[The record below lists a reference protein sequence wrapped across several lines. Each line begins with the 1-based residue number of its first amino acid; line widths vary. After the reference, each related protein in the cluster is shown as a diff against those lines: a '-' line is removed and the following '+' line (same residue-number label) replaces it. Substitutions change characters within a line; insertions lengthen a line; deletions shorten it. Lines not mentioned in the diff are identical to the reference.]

1 MRRKKKFK
9 MISYYCRFN
18 KNHLFKNQRGQ
29 YQHERRCPDKTKSNM
44 KECPYNPIHIFPK
57 STIEKHI
64 LKCVDR
70 LRIEMENKRIE
81 DEMIENTRIREENSK
96 AFLNNDYYN
105 KNDYWDSKPIKVEL
119 NENVDIKKDKP
130 IEKNFGNEDLIFK
143 SAYI

>member
-1 MRRKKKFK
+1 
-9 MISYYCRFN
+9 MIRYYCRFN

-29 YQHERRCPDKTKSNM
+29 YQHERKCPDKKNSNM
-44 KECPYNPIHIFPK
+44 KECPYNPIHIFPS

-64 LKCVDR
+64 LKCEDR

-96 AFLNNDYYN
+96 AFLIDNYYD
-105 KNDYWDSKPIKVEL
+105 KTDYWNSKPIKVEL
-119 NENVDIKKDKP
+119 NENVEIKNEKP

>member
-1 MRRKKKFK
+1 

-64 LKCVDR
+64 SKCVDR